1 MIIGWRIIVNT
12 RNLIKK
18 SVVTSDSIIVG
29 SVDSTRMEDDID
41 ELAKFLCCDVR
52 FIGVSEIEPVTGDEK
67 VALEFLAPLPVVAG
81 FNWGDDAGNTIGGDD
96 RERFSEKDL
105 KKVGTTF
112 FFSRRNFM
120 SLFSGNPFTPLP

>member
-1 MIIGWRIIVNT
+1 MNFG
-12 RNLIKK
+12 
-18 SVVTSDSIIVG
+18 DSIIVG

-41 ELAKFLCCDVR
+41 ELAIFLCCDVR

-67 VALEFLAPLPVVAG
+67 EAIEFLAPLPVIAG
-81 FNWGDDAGNTIGGDD
+81 FIWGGDSDNTIGGDGK
-96 RERFSEKDL
+96 ECFSEKDL
-105 KKVGTTF
+105 KKVGTDF